1 MTRQDS
7 GGDRRDTAKVL
18 YITYDGLT
26 DPLGQSQVL
35 PYLMGLSSRGHRITI
50 LSCEKSAAMEREGA
64 AIRSQCEAAG
74 IDWRPLSYHKIPPIL
89 SSAFDLMMLRR
100 EAVRL
105 HRSRGFDLVH
115 CRSYIPAGAGFHL
128 KRRNGV
134 RLLFD
139 MRGFWPEEKT
149 EGGSWNLRNPVFRH
163 VYRHFKRLE
172 RRLLI
177 EADAIV
183 SLTEAGKAEL
193 LRRSELRGE
202 AERIAVIPCCVEV
215 DHFTLAGLDSRS
227 SARLALGIDQNAS
240 VLAYLGSLGGNYMLA
255 EMLDFFRVYRTRHPG
270 ARFLFITRES
280 PHAIEERA
288 TRQGLDPRE
297 LAIQAAPHS
306 DVPHL
311 LAAADL
317 GIAFKQPSFSALGC
331 SPTKLGEMLSVG
343 LPIVANKGVGD
354 VAETLAQTAGG
365 VTVGGFTAAEYRLA
379 LDEVEHLSH
388 NAGDRRQA
396 AIDRFDVA
404 SGIGCYDAIYR
415 RLIAAVGNH
424 GARR

>member
-1 MTRQDS
+1 MMRQDS
-7 GGDRRDTAKVL
+7 GGDRRGTAKVL

-35 PYLMGLSSRGHRITI
+35 PYLVGLSGRGHRITI
-50 LSCEKSAAMEREGA
+50 LSCEKPAAMERDGA

-74 IDWRPLSYHKIPPIL
+74 IDWRPLPYHKSPPVL
-89 SSAFDLMMLRR
+89 SSAFDLAILRR

-115 CRSYIPAGAGFHL
+115 CRSYIPAAAGLHL
-128 KRRNGV
+128 KRRYGV

-149 EGGSWNLRNPVFRH
+149 EGGSWNLLNPVFRL

-172 RRLLI
+172 RRLLS

-183 SLTEAGKAEL
+183 SLTEVGKAEL
-193 LRRSELRGE
+193 LRRPELRGE
-202 AERIAVIPCCVEV
+202 AKRIDVVPCCVEV
-215 DHFTLAGLDSRS
+215 DHFALTDRDSRS
-227 SARLALGIDQNAS
+227 AARDALGIEQNAS

-255 EMLDFFRVYRTRHPG
+255 EMLGFFRLYRTRHPG

-280 PHAIEERA
+280 PQAIEA
-288 TRQGLDPRE
+288 GAAGHGIDPRD
-297 LAIQAAPHS
+297 LVIRAAQR
-306 DVPHL
+306 DGVPGL

-343 LPIVANKGVGD
+343 LPIVANEGVGD
-354 VAETLAQTAGG
+354 VAETLAQTGG
-365 VTVGGFTAAEYRLA
+365 GATVGGFNDDEYRRV
-379 LDEVEHLSH
+379 LDDVERLDTG
-388 NAGDRRQA
+388 AGDRRQA
-396 AIDRFDVA
+396 AIDRFDVRL
-404 SGIGCYDAIYR
+404 GIERYDAIYQ
-415 RLIAAVGNH
+415 RLLAPVGNH

>member
-35 PYLMGLSSRGHRITI
+35 PYLVGLSEHGHRITI
-50 LSCEKSAAMEREGA
+50 LSCEKPAAMGREGA

-74 IDWRPLSYHKIPPIL
+74 IDWQPLPYHKRPPVL
-89 SSAFDLMMLRR
+89 SSAFDLAMLRR
-100 EAVRL
+100 EAARL

-115 CRSYIPAGAGFHL
+115 CRSYIPAAAGLHL
-128 KRRNGV
+128 KRRHGV

-149 EGGSWNLRNPVFRH
+149 EGGSWNLHNPVFRL

-172 RRLLI
+172 SRLLS

-183 SLTEAGKAEL
+183 SLTEAGKTEL

-202 AERIAVIPCCVEV
+202 AERVDVIPCCV
-215 DHFTLAGLDSRS
+215 DIGHFALAGVEERS
-227 SARLALGIDQNAS
+227 AARQELNIAQDAH
-240 VLAYLGSLGGNYMLA
+240 VLAYLGSLGGNYMLG
-255 EMLDFFRVYRTRHPG
+255 EMLDFFDVYRKRHSG
-270 ARFLFITRES
+270 ARFLFITREKPGVIAEAAKRGVGS
-280 PHAIEERA
+280 GELVVRA
-288 TRQGLDPRE
+288 AQRG
-297 LAIQAAPHS
+297 
-306 DVPHL
+306 DVPRL

-331 SPTKLGEMLSVG
+331 SPTKLGEMLAVG
-343 LPIVANKGVGD
+343 LPIVANEGVGD
-354 VAETLAQTAGG
+354 VTETLERTRAG
-365 VTVGGFTAAEYRLA
+365 VVVNGFDDENYRQA
-379 LDEVEHLSH
+379 IDEVERSSVQPD
-388 NAGDRRQA
+388 DRRQA
-396 AIDRFDVA
+396 AIDCFDVEL
-404 SGIGCYDAIYR
+404 GIERYDAIYR
-415 RLIAAVGNH
+415 RLLAPVGNQ

>member
-1 MTRQDS
+1 
-7 GGDRRDTAKVL
+7 
-18 YITYDGLT
+18 
-26 DPLGQSQVL
+26 
-35 PYLMGLSSRGHRITI
+35 
-50 LSCEKSAAMEREGA
+50 
-64 AIRSQCEAAG
+64 
-74 IDWRPLSYHKIPPIL
+74 
-89 SSAFDLMMLRR
+89 MMLRR

-115 CRSYIPAGAGFHL
+115 CRSYIPAAAGLRL

-149 EGGSWNLRNPVFRH
+149 EGGSWNLRNPVFRY

-172 RRLLI
+172 RRLLS

-202 AERIAVIPCCVEV
+202 AERIDVIPCCVEV
-215 DHFTLAGLDSRS
+215 DRFALADRDSRRA
-227 SARLALGIDQNAS
+227 ARDALGIARNAS

-255 EMLDFFRVYRTRHPG
+255 EMLDFFHTYRTRHPG

-280 PHAIEERA
+280 PQAIEERA
-288 TRQGLDPRE
+288 ARHGIDPRD
-297 LAIQAAPHS
+297 LVIRAAQRG
-306 DVPHL
+306 DVPRL

-343 LPIVANKGVGD
+343 LPIVANEGVGD
-354 VAETLAQTAGG
+354 VAETLAQTDGG
-365 VTVGGFTAAEYRLA
+365 VTVGGFGDEEYRRA
-379 LDEVEHLSH
+379 IDEVEHFSTG
-388 NAGDRRQA
+388 ADDRRRA
-396 AIDRFDVA
+396 AIDRFDVRL
-404 SGIGCYDAIYR
+404 GIERYNAIYR
-415 RLIAAVGNH
+415 RLVSAVGNR